1 MAFPVKRSKVAK
13 RNETNE
19 RIKLFEHSQASSVCL
34 SKSRLQQRFYGDISK
49 LDNKMF
55 FNFGYTMES
64 HFLQI
69 HEVKMGV
76 TTLVLVQS
84 WYNGMEK
91 VNIHFKMHVSNVLSA
106 R

>member
-1 MAFPVKRSKVAK
+1 
-13 RNETNE
+13 
-19 RIKLFEHSQASSVCL
+19 
-34 SKSRLQQRFYGDISK
+34 
-49 LDNKMF
+49 
-55 FNFGYTMES
+55 MES

-106 R
+106 C

>member
-34 SKSRLQQRFYGDISK
+34 SKADYNSDFTGIFQNWTIKCSSILDIPWRVI
-49 LDNKMF
+49 F
-55 FNFGYTMES
+55 FKYMK
-64 HFLQI
+64 Q
-69 HEVKMGV
+69 KWGV

-91 VNIHFKMHVSNVLSA
+91 VNIHFKMHVSNVLSVP
-106 R
+106 

>member
-1 MAFPVKRSKVAK
+1 
-13 RNETNE
+13 
-19 RIKLFEHSQASSVCL
+19 
-34 SKSRLQQRFYGDISK
+34 
-49 LDNKMF
+49 MF

-69 HEVKMGV
+69 HEVKMGDHH
-76 TTLVLVQS
+76 TRFGAIMVQR
-84 WYNGMEK
+84 YGKLK

>member
-34 SKSRLQQRFYGDISK
+34 SKSRLQYRFYGDISK

-69 HEVKMGV
+69 HEVKMGGHH
-76 TTLVLVQS
+76 TSFGAIMVQRYGKGEYS
-84 WYNGMEK
+84 LQNAC
-91 VNIHFKMHVSNVLSA
+91 FQCA
-106 R
+106 